1 MLRKTRKTVAS
12 FLALSMVF
20 SMATTGLAANAETTK
35 TIAALTDSTV
45 KVTFSDISNHWASK
59 EIGNWSQKGIIN
71 GYEDGTFKPN
81 VPISRSEFVSLVNRV
96 LAYPT
101 EGTQSFPDVSS
112 NAWYAKDIS
121 RAVAA
126 GIVFGDDKGNFKP
139 EAPISR
145 QEAAVILSR
154 AFDLKAQDKKAS
166 DRFTDASK
174 IASWSKDNVN
184 ALLEGGYVSGR
195 EDGSFDPLANIT
207 RAEFVKMIDSVVGE
221 LKHTASTYT
230 GNVNSNLVINTKD
243 VNLKNMTISG
253 DLFITPGVGDG
264 NISMD
269 NVTVKGRTVVRGG
282 GEHSIVINNS
292 SLAGTLLVI
301 KNDGKVRI
309 VMQGSSDIP
318 HVQLNSGAKLETEN
332 KTGKGFGDVQVI
344 GTISANQEIKLDGN
358 FADVSVE
365 VPGVT
370 VQVIDGSVGKIDVKE
385 NAVGSNV
392 KVLNGNVSQLNVQSK
407 ATIDL
412 SGGTVGNVDIQK
424 SAEGTSVQM
433 ASDSAVTNF
442 KIDAPIEVKGT
453 GKIETATINVDGV
466 KIETNPAKVAVADG
480 VKSNVTAAPTP
491 TGGSSRRSSSNP
503 TAISKTAEEV
513 AGTITAIAAPAK
525 DVIALTLPTVPEGFA
540 VAIKASSD
548 TSIIALDGTVSPQA
562 ADATVNLVLEVT
574 RVSDSTKAST
584 ASIAVVVPAKS
595 VVQQTAEEV
604 AKAITTIAAL
614 AKDAAALK
622 LPNVPPGFT
631 VAIKTSSD
639 TSVIALDGTVA
650 PQAADTTVNLI
661 LEVTRASDS
670 TKANTA
676 SIAVVVPAKSIVQ
689 QTAAEVAGAITTIAA
704 PAKDAAVLTLPTVPA
719 GFTVAIKTSSNT
731 GVIALNG
738 TIVPP
743 TAATTVNLVLEVT
756 RTSDSSKASTA
767 SIAVVVSAKSVVQ
780 QTAAEVAGA
789 ITTIAAPAKDVVAL
803 TLPTVPAG
811 FTVAIKTSSNTGV
824 IALNGTIV
832 PPTAATTVNLVL
844 EVTRTSDSSKASTA
858 SIAVVVPAKSVVQQ
872 TAAEVAGAITTIV
885 APAKDATALTLP
897 VVPPGFT
904 IAIKTSS
911 DPGVIAL
918 NGTIVPPTAATT
930 VNLVL
935 EVTRTSDSSKAST
948 ASIAVI
954 VPAKSSVVAGD
965 TDIQLKELGYN
976 YVSDI
981 SGDVINI
988 TSGNTYIYT
997 VDTAEG
1003 AGLTTMT
1010 VKSVEE
1016 LLNQITSK
1024 TSNPQTYVVKGAG
1037 GAKKMSDP
1045 VAQGDILTVSA
1056 GQASRDYTVNV
1067 IQGAL
1072 RGQMQL
1078 INSVITANTQSDVV
1092 LNFFAGMRSP
1102 AVEVAL
1108 KVPKGI
1114 NATMDNTTV
1123 NVIGRGKVKLS
1134 GLATQSIGRV
1144 GAGYRFQQVGTVSI
1158 DNNADGSQLIT
1169 FKGLDLRPANGA
1181 DLQITFEGVKVAAG
1195 SYGFEASYKTAE
1207 PEVLTSPWG
1216 GVNLSAVNTISNF
1229 NRILDKS
1236 LTYKESSDTYTKAKF
1251 NWGAAKNAASI
1262 KLMQSTDKGV
1272 TWTESNAAVSAQSE
1286 VVEVANLTPNTEY
1299 YFKLA
1304 IAGGENNGDS
1314 NLAKFYTGKFNA
1326 KLMGAKGDGKADET
1340 QAINDAIIYLNSLGG
1355 GTLLFEGG
1363 TFNVRT
1369 VHLQSNVYLYVNKDA
1384 TISALKGGDAPETTY
1399 FSDKGY
1405 RSGTSAT
1412 STGPYKDPENYLTK
1426 QDVGHHYFRNS
1437 MFFGERLDNIKI
1449 IGNGKITGNG
1459 NLQTS
1464 DGVMDNNPDSRTD
1477 KMVTVKLCTNFE
1489 FGGLDNGLD
1498 LWYEETNSP
1507 TTDEPYY
1514 IKSINP
1520 DGTNEVKQ
1528 TDISNMLRV
1537 DRAGHFAMLATG
1549 TDYINTHD
1557 FYYDKGSG
1565 GGARDVFDYMQS
1577 SYVTAK
1583 NIYAKGTSDDI
1594 VKPGSDSS
1602 LGFTRPATDFYVR
1615 NIIGDTNCNL
1625 FQIGSETVDDIK
1637 NAYVD
1642 NIYVLAGNK
1651 AGFSISTNDGGHI
1664 ENIYLNYGQTGP
1676 IHHKAQMKR
1685 TRAPFFISISNR
1697 GRVIGGQATRM
1708 KFTENGLVRDELL
1721 STNVNIGLVRNV
1733 FIKDVNIEEVYQGSQ
1748 YGDPSKRWKAYG
1760 GNPTTKATPIIAGYK
1775 VGEGGPTL
1783 PDGRNIGYIENL
1795 HFENVDVLV
1804 KGGNSF
1810 ADSEISPPEL
1820 GVGKYNIGDI
1830 GEQPSYGFWA
1840 RHVDGLTFTNVNT
1853 KFEVNDDRYAIV
1865 LDDVKNATIDNMK
1878 MVSGTGNPNV
1888 IQLKN
1893 ASNITLKNSSYF
1905 KNTWGNELTSLAD
1918 LSNVTVTSKQTY
1930 PNIKVQDPH
1939 NTLIQLKVA
1948 GHPNLTNLDKAT
1960 NAITATL
1967 GTTVADIITQLES
1980 TDETVQTYSVT
1991 DSSNAVKNSGMLETG
2006 DILVVTAQDGI
2017 TKKNYSIVVPLEIL
2031 VEGESQL
2038 TSVIKSIPSIT
2049 TSSSSTNG
2057 IYYLQTNA
2065 VPIGEWIEFSIP
2077 VPSAGTYNVS
2087 YQYKTSAT
2095 GRATVQAYVNGES
2108 RGIPVNFNNTTA
2120 NLFIPVDLGQVTLPA
2135 AGSYPVRFVATSA
2148 GSIVIDYIKF
2158 TKVTV
2163 TAPST
2168 NTNIQLATSHPNVTA
2183 VDTTNHT
2190 ITTVSGTTVAQILA
2204 QVSST
2209 DSSTQAYTVMDS
2221 GNAAKSSG
2229 VLVSGDKL
2237 VVTASDATTK
2247 ATYIITVAAS
2257 TNTNIQLSSSH
2268 PNVTAVDNAAKTV
2281 NVTSNSTVA
2290 DVKSQIVSSDGSTQ
2304 AYSVTDAG
2312 NAAKNSGALVT
2323 GDKLVITAA
2332 DGAAQV
2338 TYTIHVAL
2346 AVSNN
2351 TNVVLNATHPNLKAV
2366 NAVSIV
2372 IAANTTVADLL
2383 AQITSA
2389 DGSIQNY
2396 VVTNSGNT
2404 PKLSTDVLA
2413 AGDILKVTAADGVAS
2428 KEYSIALPTTNL
2440 QLNAGNT
2447 TVIAVNNTDRRIATS
2462 GVATAVTTI
2471 AGQLK
2476 STDGTT
2482 QTYTVTNA
2490 AGGAPKTNAVNG
2502 DKLVVTAAD
2511 GTTTATYII
2520 AINASPAGTYAQVK
2534 AAGHPHVTTVY
2545 NSDRTIIAKTGIT
2558 AANLLAEIESS
2569 DALTQAYSVTDA
2581 VYASKTGNTLLHTGD
2596 LLKVTSQDATA
2607 NVYYTVYVVDV
2618 LFDIDPAGTYTTSNS
2633 NTKST
2638 GADDTAGNHDRNSAV
2653 NNTHLQV
2660 SFPSPPA
2667 NQYIEFTINVPANGT
2682 YDVIFGSKKSNS
2694 GRAAM
2699 QLTVDGA
2706 NVGSVNEIVGTTA
2719 LQGMYLTNVGSVNL
2733 TSGNH
2738 TFRFTIGGPASGQSF
2753 DFIGLTKTN

>member
-1 MLRKTRKTVAS
+1 M
-12 FLALSMVF
+12 
-20 SMATTGLAANAETTK
+20 
-35 TIAALTDSTV
+35 
-45 KVTFSDISNHWASK
+45 
-59 EIGNWSQKGIIN
+59 
-71 GYEDGTFKPN
+71 
-81 VPISRSEFVSLVNRV
+81 NRV

-139 EAPISR
+139 EAQISR

-166 DRFTDASK
+166 DRFTDTSK

-264 NISMD
+264 NVSMD

-480 VKSNVTAAPTP
+480 VKSSVAAAPTP

-525 DVIALTLPTVPEGFA
+525 DVIALTLPTVPGGFA
-540 VAIKASSD
+540 VAIKTSSD
-548 TSIIALDGTVSPQA
+548 ASVIALDGTVAPQA
-562 ADATVNLVLEVT
+562 ADTTVNLVLEVT

-604 AKAITTIAAL
+604 AKAITTIAAP

-622 LPNVPPGFT
+622 LPNVPPGFA

-650 PQAADTTVNLI
+650 PQAADITVNLV
-661 LEVTRASDS
+661 LEVTRISHNS
-670 TKANTA
+670 KANTT
-676 SIAVVVPAKSIVQ
+676 SIAVVVPAKSVVQ
-689 QTAAEVAGAITTIAA
+689 QTADEVAGAITTIAA
-704 PAKDAAVLTLPTVPA
+704 PAKD
-719 GFTVAIKTSSNT
+719 
-731 GVIALNG
+731 
-738 TIVPP
+738 
-743 TAATTVNLVLEVT
+743 TA
-756 RTSDSSKASTA
+756 
-767 SIAVVVSAKSVVQ
+767 
-780 QTAAEVAGA
+780 
-789 ITTIAAPAKDVVAL
+789 AL

-904 IAIKTSS
+904 VAIKTSS
-911 DPGVIAL
+911 NTGVIAL

-948 ASIAVI
+948 ASIAVV
-954 VPAKSSVVAGD
+954 VPAKSSVVTGD

-988 TSGNTYIYT
+988 TSGSTYIYT

-1045 VAQGDILTVSA
+1045 IAQGDILTVSA

-1216 GVNLSAVNTISNF
+1216 GVNLSAVNTVSNF

-1251 NWGAAKNAASI
+1251 NWSAAKNAASI

-1304 IAGGENNGDS
+1304 VAGGENNGDS

-1721 STNVNIGLVRNV
+1721 STNVNIGHVRNV

-1918 LSNVTVTSKQTY
+1918 LNNVTVASKQTY
-1930 PNIKVQDPH
+1930 PNMKVQDPH
-1939 NTLIQLKVA
+1939 NTWIQLKVA

-2209 DSSTQAYTVMDS
+2209 DSSTQAYTVTDS
-2221 GNAAKSSG
+2221 GNAAKSTG

-2247 ATYIITVAAS
+2247 ATYTITVAVS

-2312 NAAKNSGALVT
+2312 NAAKNSGSLVT

-2351 TNVVLNATHPNLKAV
+2351 TNVVLNATHPNLKVV

-2545 NSDRTIIAKTGIT
+2545 NSDRTIITKTGIT

-2653 NNTHLQV
+2653 SNTHLQV
-2660 SFPSPPA
+2660 NFSAA
-2667 NQYIEFTINVPANGT
+2667 NQYVEFTINVPANGT

-2733 TSGNH
+2733 TSGNR